1 MLPSRRASLLAL
13 ALLAAGRPA
22 SSQTEQD
29 RSLARALAVQADEK
43 ASAGQLDE
51 AIALFRK
58 ADALVPAPSLKLAV
72 AHLLVQKGKL
82 VEAQELM
89 QDIARSPPVALEP
102 APWTRARAEAAAAAA
117 ALAPR
122 LCRLEIH
129 LRGAPDGS
137 SPRVTLDREPLPA
150 ASLDVPR
157 VVDPGTHQID
167 VELPGFKP
175 ASQSVELAEGQRLKI
190 TIALEA
196 LPPSSSK
203 RKEPPPESSSA
214 IFLNPAPPPS
224 SPTPPTSTRA
234 NQGLLWGGLAVTGVF
249 ALSGTV
255 TGLLAQRRADDLRA
269 QCPDNRCPL
278 SLKEDVDSA
287 RSLATLSTA
296 SFVLSGVGLGLTVT
310 GLLLR
315 EKVPPSPS
323 SALRWHV
330 GPASLAVAG
339 SF

>member
-29 RSLARALAVQADEK
+29 RSLARAFAVQADEK

-137 SPRVTLDREPLPA
+137 SPRVTLDREPLAA
-150 ASLDVPR
+150 ASLGVPR

-167 VELPGFKP
+167 VELPGFKL

-196 LPPSSSK
+196 LPPPSSK
-203 RKEPPPESSSA
+203 RKDPPPESSSA

-224 SPTPPTSTRA
+224 SPTPPGTRA

-255 TGLLAQRRADDLRA
+255 TGLLAQRRADDLRT

-296 SFVLSGVGLGLTVT
+296 SFVLSGLGLGLAVT
-310 GLLLR
+310 GLVLR
-315 EKVPPSPS
+315 ENVPPSPS
-323 SALRWHV
+323 STLRWHV